1 MCVAPAS
8 LKRHSRFSANRD
20 YLRFQ
25 TRLLSIC
32 CPIAGS
38 QLVAAVSGSRFRTV
52 LCVLPLRTLPM
63 AMRLFILNAPTS
75 LSCFSSSALCCR
87 IGGHLNSAL
96 NIAFLRSWRSCP
108 NCVRVHVR
116 VAFALT
122 AIAFTNAFNVATSFR
137 CVYV

>member
-8 LKRHSRFSANRD
+8 LKCHSRCSASRD
-20 YLRFQ
+20 HLRFQ
-25 TRLLSIC
+25 TRFVSRC
-32 CPIAGS
+32 CPVTGF

-108 NCVRVHVR
+108 NGVCVHVR
-116 VAFALT
+116 VVFALT
-122 AIAFTNAFNVATSFR
+122 ASAFTHAFNVATSFR
-137 CVYV
+137 CVHV